1 MPALPLQD
9 ELDRR
14 WAAGA
19 DGVPALVDWLIAA
32 VAGTGASD
40 LHLEPRGEDL
50 LVRWRLDGCL
60 ADAAKGTGPL
70 RANIIQR
77 LKVRAGLLTYRTDIP
92 QDGRIQGSDG
102 GLDMRV
108 SIYPTVQGEKAVV
121 RFFHKSGTA
130 QRDGGD
136 WTLDRLGLDDSDRKR
151 LDAFLVAPQGML
163 LLTGP
168 AGSGKTTTL
177 YACLRRIVEVSQGR
191 RQVVTIEDPVERILP
206 GVTHTELK
214 PAADLDYPRAL
225 KSLLRQDPEVIMI
238 GEIRDGETAQVA
250 VQAALTGHLIL
261 STVHAPSA
269 PEVLLRIL
277 HLGVEPYLAAS
288 VINAVVD
295 QRLVRKV
302 CEACGSA
309 PASGSRA
316 SLPAKGTGSSA
327 GGQDGR
333 GPRSAGVQ
341 PAPGEQDG
349 HDPCPTCAGMGFKG
363 RLLIA
368 ELLNVNGA
376 LREAVLAR
384 SDRAKLFGAAASLG
398 WKGLWSRGMQRV
410 EEGLTTQAELRRVL
424 ASPDT

>member
-1 MPALPLQD
+1 MPALPLQE
-9 ELDRR
+9 ELDRH

-19 DGVPALVDWLIAA
+19 DSVPALVDWLITA
-32 VAGTGASD
+32 VAATGASD

-70 RANIIQR
+70 RANVIQR
-77 LKVRAGLLTYRTDIP
+77 LKVRASLLTYRTDIP
-92 QDGRIQGSDG
+92 QDGRIQGADG

-130 QRDGGD
+130 QREGGD
-136 WTLDRLGLDDSDRKR
+136 WTLDRLGLGDADLEK
-151 LDAFLVAPQGML
+151 LDAFLIAPQGML

-168 AGSGKTTTL
+168 AGSGKTTTI

-214 PAADLDYPRAL
+214 AAAELDYPRAL

-288 VINAVVD
+288 VIGAVMD

-302 CEACGSA
+302 CDACNVRQAFQPDANGA
-309 PASGSRA
+309 KPPAT
-316 SLPAKGTGSSA
+316 PQA
-327 GGQDGR
+327 GQ
-333 GPRSAGVQ
+333 AGKPDV
-341 PAPGEQDG
+341 
-349 HDPCPTCAGMGFKG
+349 PCPTCAGTGYKG
-363 RLLIA
+363 RLLVA
-368 ELLNVNGA
+368 ELLTVSGA

-384 SDRAKLFGAAASLG
+384 SDRGRLFGAAASLG

-410 EEGLTTQAELRRVL
+410 AEGLTTESELRRVL
-424 ASPDT
+424 ASPEA